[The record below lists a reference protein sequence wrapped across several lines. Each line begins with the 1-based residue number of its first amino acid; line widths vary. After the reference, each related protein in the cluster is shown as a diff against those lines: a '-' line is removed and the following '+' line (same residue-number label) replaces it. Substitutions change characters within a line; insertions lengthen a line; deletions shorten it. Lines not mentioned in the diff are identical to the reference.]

1 MTTKQIEIFLE
12 VSRQLNF
19 TTAGEKLYMS
29 QPTVS
34 RQMQLLEHELGF
46 PLFIRGNNFVRL
58 TSEGLIMLSAF
69 EKMLQIYESQK
80 RMAECIHQGDSGCL
94 TIGLMTNQNIPDT
107 YFTCIDSFKKRY
119 PNINLINKYIPFQE
133 TEEALQDHRMDM
145 IFCHRF
151 EIHEKGNFVTEKIA
165 TGSMGLY
172 YSIRHPLGDRDSLK
186 IKDFQNEKVWIIDV
200 SDTEDRRKLIKKV
213 TDFYGMNEFQT
224 ICAHDTNTLLF
235 NLRLGNG
242 ISILDNLT
250 FNGLPPDLKFLPFAE
265 EVADVDLVLV
275 WEKNNRNPAI
285 PPFVELMKEIYRN
298 NQKERY

>member
-1 MTTKQIEIFLE
+1 
-12 VSRQLNF
+12 
-19 TTAGEKLYMS
+19 MS

-80 RMAECIHQGDSGCL
+80 KVAECIHQGDKGCL
-94 TIGLMTNQNIPDT
+94 SIGLMTNQNIPDL
-107 YFTCIDSFKKRY
+107 YFTSIDSFKKRY

-133 TEEALQDHRMDM
+133 TEEALQDHTMDM

-151 EIHEKGNFVTEKIA
+151 EIHEKENFVTEKIA
-165 TGSMGLY
+165 TGSMELY
-172 YSIRHPLGDRDSLK
+172 YSIRHPLAKKESLK
-186 IKDFQNEKVWIIDV
+186 IEDFQNEKVWIIDV

-224 ICAHDTNTLLF
+224 ICANDTNTLLF

-242 ISILDNLT
+242 ICILDNLT
-250 FNGLPPDLKFLPFAE
+250 FNGLPSDLRSLPFE
-265 EVADVDLVLV
+265 KKVASVDMVLV

-285 PPFVELMKEIYRN
+285 PLFVELMKKIYRN
-298 NQKERY
+298 CQQ